1 MICFGVTNAIAALG
15 AGSIMKL
22 TGRRPLMAFAFC
34 VHMGVLIFL
43 LHWKPMPEQN
53 FIFFLISGLWGL
65 CDAMWLVQINGKNC
79 DENYNINYYYINSNK
94 LKFEF

>member
-1 MICFGVTNAIAALG
+1 
-15 AGSIMKL
+15 
-22 TGRRPLMAFAFC
+22 
-34 VHMGVLIFL
+34 
-43 LHWKPMPEQN
+43 MPEQN